1 MAESVLLIAL
11 GKITAA
17 LGADVLQQI
26 RNLLSTEVSLFVQL
40 TGRMNRIKKELSV
53 IHAFLSQADLQGVQ
67 TRTVEAWVDAVRKVA
82 LDVEDVIDEYVHLLG
97 QQKCGWFTSVK
108 GKFGRS
114 QHLCLWLQIVERL
127 KEIERDPL
135 AHLGDERQMD
145 SYQY

>member
-1 MAESVLLIAL
+1 MAESVLLITL

-26 RNLLSTEVSLFVQL
+26 RNLLPTEVSLFGQL

-82 LDVEDVIDEYVHLLG
+82 LDVEDASKSVDGSLQSKENLEDLNTFVCGFKLLNG
-97 QQKCGWFTSVK
+97 
-108 GKFGRS
+108 
-114 QHLCLWLQIVERL
+114 
-127 KEIERDPL
+127 
-135 AHLGDERQMD
+135 
-145 SYQY
+145 